1 MDLRRGCC
9 NVLYYKVL
17 NDFYVIEKLELFLK
31 KVVLL
36 IIRVDIITASYYLDS
51 LRKFRRNKK

>member
-1 MDLRRGCC
+1 MDLRYGCC